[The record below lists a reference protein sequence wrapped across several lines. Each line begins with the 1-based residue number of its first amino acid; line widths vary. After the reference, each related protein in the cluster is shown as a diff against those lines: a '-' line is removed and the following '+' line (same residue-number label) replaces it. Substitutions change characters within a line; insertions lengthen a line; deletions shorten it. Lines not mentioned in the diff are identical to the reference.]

1 MKQRDGFRKE
11 MQVGGKRKRLE
22 GVEKQSN
29 KRAAETTYHCV
40 KSWICQVDFKGAA
53 SPSIQDWI
61 FTNDMELEK

>member
-40 KSWICQVDFKGAA
+40 IFARGSVRWI
-53 SPSIQDWI
+53 
-61 FTNDMELEK
+61 